1 MATKLNLTIRQGET
15 FTRIIRWETLPYI
28 YKAITAIQQS
38 APARLTA
45 VAHGLKSGWRA
56 AVVSVKGMRQIN
68 AQNDPPRDGE
78 FKPVTVV
85 DVDTVTFNSINSAEY
100 SAYSSGGYLMF
111 YTPVDMTSYTARM
124 KIKDRIGGTTLL
136 TLTSGAPDNRI
147 VIDNTEHTVTV
158 TISAADTEALA
169 FTKGVYDM
177 EMVSPTGVVTTIF
190 SGSVVVTKEA
200 TTTL

>member
-85 DVDTVTFNSINSAEY
+85 DVDTVTFNSVNSAEY

-111 YTPVDMTSYTARM
+111 YTPVDMTGYTARLT
-124 KIKDRIGGTTLL
+124 IKDRIGGTVLL
-136 TLTSGAPDNRI
+136 QLVSPTDI
-147 VIDNTEHTVTV
+147 VIDNTEHTITVTV
-158 TISAADTEALA
+158 TATATAALA

-190 SGSVVVTKEA
+190 SGSVVVTKEV
-200 TTTL
+200 TT